1 MTETDSHET
10 EGNQTPQRKGGK
22 RAFAFGAVAAMVVCA
37 LLALLLLRGCMAG
50 DGGATLGTYDGKTQ
64 EEIQAELDRK
74 AKESMMTV
82 SLDVTPELDRA
93 GKRLEVRVQN
103 VEKNHFNQLIEVIQD
118 DEVIGS
124 FKGLKPGEKIN
135 AVDVE
140 GCEGGDAVIKV
151 TPLDMETNA
160 VKGNSSAF
168 EVTIHRA
175 GK

>member
-1 MTETDSHET
+1 MTETDSRET

-22 RAFAFGAVAAMVVCA
+22 RAFALGAVAAMAICA

-93 GKRLEVRVQN
+93 GKRLEIRV
-103 VEKNHFNQLIEVIQD
+103 
-118 DEVIGS
+118 
-124 FKGLKPGEKIN
+124 
-135 AVDVE
+135 
-140 GCEGGDAVIKV
+140 
-151 TPLDMETNA
+151 
-160 VKGNSSAF
+160 
-168 EVTIHRA
+168 
-175 GK
+175 